1 MLHILSIKQVMK
13 LFHKHLTQKYQGKAT
28 NFYKT
33 SVLVSISLH
42 SNDNLSS
49 YFVGY
54 MEDLYN
60 RDLVRE
66 IIKIE
71 ELNTIVLSEQ

>member
-1 MLHILSIKQVMK
+1 MLHILSVKQGMK
-13 LFHKHLTQKYQGKAT
+13 LFHKQLTQKYQGKAT

-42 SNDNLSS
+42 SNYKLSS

-60 RDLVRE
+60 RDMLRE

-71 ELNTIVLSEQ
+71 ELNTIVLSE